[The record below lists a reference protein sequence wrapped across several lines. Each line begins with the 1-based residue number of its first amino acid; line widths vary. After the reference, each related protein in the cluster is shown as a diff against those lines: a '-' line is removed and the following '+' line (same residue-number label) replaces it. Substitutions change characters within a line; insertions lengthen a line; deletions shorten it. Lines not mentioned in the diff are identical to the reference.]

1 MSTLKVDTILKR
13 TGTGTITLGQSGD
26 TISIPSGATADLSSS
41 TVSLNSTMKMTPAF
55 QATNP
60 QNGSVANST
69 EVLLSFNTEIYDT
82 DSAYDTSTYRFT
94 PQTAGKYFVYANCRW
109 QTSTNTAT
117 RLNLVIKK
125 NGSTDVIAA
134 RNNNTDYSTVGCSG
148 IVDMNGSSDYLGVYS
163 YQNTGNTTA
172 ISTESYLTFFG
183 AYRIIGS

>member
-1 MSTLKVDTILKR
+1 MVSQIKVNEIIK
-13 TGTGTITLGQSGD
+13 QSGSSI
-26 TISIPSGATADLSSS
+26 TIGESGDAVNIPSGATLDLSNP
-41 TVSLNSTMKMTPAF
+41 TVTLNSAMKMTPAF
-55 QATNP
+55 QANNP
-60 QNGSVANST
+60 QNGSVANNT

-117 RLNLVIKK
+117 RLDLQIKK
-125 NGSTDVIAA
+125 NGSTGVISA